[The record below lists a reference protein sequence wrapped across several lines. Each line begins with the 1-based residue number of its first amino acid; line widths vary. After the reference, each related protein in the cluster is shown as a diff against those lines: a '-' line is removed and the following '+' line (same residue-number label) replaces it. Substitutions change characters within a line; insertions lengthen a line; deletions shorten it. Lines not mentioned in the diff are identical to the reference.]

1 MKYAFIT
8 GSTKG
13 IGKAIGIKLLQEGYY
28 VAFNYCN
35 SEKDAKVLCSE
46 LDQQYIDRYTIIKA
60 DLSNLNEI
68 NSIAKQVNQ
77 LLPKIDLLVFNAG
90 LTDRSAFGKINP
102 EDWMKVFN
110 ANLHVPFFLMQALKP
125 AMTHKSNII
134 FIGSMLGN
142 IPHSVSVSY
151 GVSKSAIH
159 SLVANMVKHLSAD
172 QIRINAIAPGFVDT
186 NWQKDKPEWLRE
198 KIKQKI
204 ALKRFAKEE
213 EVANLC
219 YQITTNEYL
228 TGQVIQLDG
237 GYCYE

>member
-1 MKYAFIT
+1 MKYAFVT

-28 VAFNYCN
+28 VVFNYFN
-35 SEKDAKVLCSE
+35 SEIDAKVLANE
-46 LDQQYIDRYTIIKA
+46 LNESYTDGFAILKA
-60 DLSNLNEI
+60 DLSDLNQI
-68 NSIAKQVNQ
+68 NTIEKEVNQ
-77 LLPKIDLLVFNAG
+77 LVPKIDLLVFNAG
-90 LTDRSAFGKINP
+90 ITDRDAFGDISP
-102 EDWMKVFN
+102 ENWLKVFN
-110 ANLHVPFFLMQALKP
+110 TNLNIPFFLMQALKP
-125 AMTHKSNII
+125 FIPPKGNII

-142 IPHSVSVSY
+142 IPHSVSISY

-186 NWQKDKPEWLRE
+186 DWQKDKPDWLRE

-204 ALKRFAKEE
+204 ALKRFAQEE
-213 EVANLC
+213 ELATLC
-219 YQITTNEYL
+219 HQITLNEYL

-237 GYCYE
+237 GYSYE

>member
-1 MKYAFIT
+1 MK
-8 GSTKG
+8 
-13 IGKAIGIKLLQEGYY
+13 EGYY
-28 VAFNYCN
+28 VIFNYFN
-35 SEKDAKVLCSE
+35 SEIDAKVLLKE
-46 LDQQYIDRYTIIKA
+46 LDGQFNNEYHILKA
-60 DLSNLNEI
+60 DLSDLN
-68 NSIAKQVNQ
+68 QVSSVAEKIK
-77 LLPKIDLLVFNAG
+77 LLVPKIDLLVFNAG
-90 LTDRSAFGKINP
+90 ITDRNAFGNITQQ
-102 EDWMKVFN
+102 DWIDVFN
-110 ANLHVPFFLMQALKP
+110 TNVNIPFFLMQELKQYISV
-125 AMTHKSNII
+125 KGNII

-142 IPHSVSVSY
+142 IPHSVSISY